1 MTSPRPETVFRAHDV
16 RETREAMEAI
26 GAAS

>member
-16 RETREAMEAI
+16 RETREAVEAV
-26 GAAS
+26 AAGS